1 MTNYILIIRFVSTI
15 GAVEGWNFME
25 NPAQPNAW
33 RILIVSSHPLFGKGL
48 HKILGVRPN
57 SNVQLMGIVPDIEQA
72 LQLLETSQPDLV
84 ILDYDDEHVN
94 RQIFLQH
101 FVEGERRLRV
111 VLLSLKEGGSQAVVY
126 DRRIL
131 AASQID
137 AWL

>member
-1 MTNYILIIRFVSTI
+1 
-15 GAVEGWNFME
+15 ME
-25 NPAQPNAW
+25 NPTQPNAW

-48 HKILGVRPN
+48 HKMLGAHPN
-57 SNVQLMGIVPDIEQA
+57 YNVQVIGIVPDIDQA

-94 RQIFLQH
+94 RQIFLRR
-101 FVEGERRLRV
+101 FIEGDRRLRV

>member
-1 MTNYILIIRFVSTI
+1 MDHQ
-15 GAVEGWNFME
+15 
-25 NPAQPNAW
+25 AQPKAW

-48 HKILGVRPN
+48 HKMLGARPN
-57 SNVQLMGIVPDIEQA
+57 SKVQVMGIVPDIDQA
-72 LQLLETSQPDLV
+72 LQLLESSQPDLV

-101 FVEGERRLRV
+101 FVGGERRLRV

-126 DRRIL
+126 DRRTL